1 MTTAMNGRPLAVA
14 TASSDAATRSRQ
26 VAVLAIVLAS
36 YLMIVLD
43 ISIVVTALP
52 KIQAS
57 LGFTVAGLSWVQNAY
72 TLAFGSLLL
81 LGARAGDLLGRRRM
95 FIVGLGLFTLASLA
109 IGLAQSAAWLIG
121 ARAVQGVGA
130 AILAPSTL
138 ALLSTNFAEGPERTR
153 ALGWYG
159 ATAGI
164 GASIGLVLGG
174 VLADVVSWRVG
185 FFINLP
191 IGLLLMWGARR
202 FIAETPRRAS
212 QLGQLDL
219 GGVLLS
225 TLGMLGLVYGL
236 VHVASEGWVHAGTLV
251 PLIGGIALL
260 GLFLLNEAR
269 MSQPLL
275 PLQLFASRQR
285 SAALGARVLFLGGM
299 IGFWFYTTQYL
310 QGVLGMRPMQAGLA
324 FLPATLV
331 NFAVALAVPGLTR
344 RFGNATLMA
353 AGLVLSV
360 LGMAWLGQVGAGTPY
375 LLGVAL
381 PMVLIGAGQGATLS
395 PLTVAAVAGVAA
407 EDAGAASGLV
417 NVAHQLG
424 GTLGLGLLVVV
435 FAASGGHSD
444 VPHAELAHQIAA
456 SLTASSVLL
465 GAALLLVLGLL
476 IRQPKLPKNTS
487 TQAG

>member
-1 MTTAMNGRPLAVA
+1 
-14 TASSDAATRSRQ
+14 

-109 IGLAQSAAWLIG
+109 IGLAQSAAWLIC

-236 VHVASEGWVHAGTLV
+236 VHVASERWVHAGTLV

-299 IGFWFYTTQYL
+299 MGFWFYTTQYL
-310 QGVLGMRPMQAGLA
+310 QGVLGMPPMQAGLA

-331 NFAVALAVPGLTR
+331 NFAVALAVPVLTR

-360 LGMAWLGQVGAGTPY
+360 LGMAWLGQVGADTPY

-476 IRQPKLPKNTS
+476 IRQPNLPESTS
-487 TQAG
+487 TQAR

>member
-1 MTTAMNGRPLAVA
+1 MTTAMNGRPLVA
-14 TASSDAATRSRQ
+14 AGDPSDLATRSRQ

-72 TLAFGSLLL
+72 TLVFGSLLL

-109 IGLAQSAAWLIG
+109 IGLAQSAAWLIC

-275 PLQLFASRQR
+275 PLRLFASRQR

-299 IGFWFYTTQYL
+299 MGFWFYTTQYL

-331 NFAVALAVPGLTR
+331 NFAVALAVPVLTR

-360 LGMAWLGQVGAGTPY
+360 LGMTWLGQVGAGTPY

-465 GAALLLVLGLL
+465 GAALLVVVSLLV
-476 IRQPKLPKNTS
+476 RQPALPKNTA
-487 TQAG
+487 TQPL

>member
-1 MTTAMNGRPLAVA
+1 MTLNRPITAAAGA
-14 TASSDAATRSRQ
+14 ASHPAASRRT
-26 VAVLAIVLAS
+26 AVLAIMLAS

-57 LGFTVAGLSWVQNAY
+57 LGFSVAGLSWVQNAY
-72 TLAFGSLLL
+72 TLAFGGLLM
-81 LGARAGDLLGRRRM
+81 LGARAGDLFGRRRM

-109 IGLAQSAAWLIG
+109 IGLAQSAAWLIS

-174 VLADVVSWRVG
+174 VLADLVSWRVG

-191 IGLLLMWGARR
+191 IGLLLMLGAQRC
-202 FIAETPRRAS
+202 IAETPRRS
-212 QLGQLDL
+212 GQLDF
-219 GGVLLS
+219 GGAVLS

-236 VHVASEGWVHAGTLV
+236 VHVASEGWGHVGSIG
-251 PLIGGIALL
+251 PLATGVVLL
-260 GLFLLNEAR
+260 ALFLLNEAR
-269 MSQPLL
+269 TPQPIL
-275 PLQLFASRQR
+275 PLRLFASRPR
-285 SAALGARVLFLGGM
+285 AAALGARVLFLGGM

-344 RFGNATLMA
+344 RFGNAPLMA
-353 AGLVLSV
+353 AGLVVSV
-360 LGMAWLGQVGAGTPY
+360 LGMAWLGQVGADTPY

-395 PLTVAAVAGVAA
+395 PLTVAGVAGVAT

-435 FAASGGHSD
+435 FAAAGGHSD

-456 SLTASSVLL
+456 SLTASAVLL
-465 GAALLLVLGLL
+465 GTALLMVVGLVVPRHSPGA
-476 IRQPKLPKNTS
+476 PCPG
-487 TQAG
+487 A

>member
-1 MTTAMNGRPLAVA
+1 MNGERSA
-14 TASSDAATRSRQ
+14 AATGAVPHAPASPQ
-26 VAVLAIVLAS
+26 AAVLAIVLAS

-57 LGFTVAGLSWVQNAY
+57 LGFSVAGLSWVQNAY
-72 TLAFGSLLL
+72 TLAFGGLLM

-109 IGLAQSAAWLIG
+109 IGMAQSAAWLIG

-174 VLADVVSWRVG
+174 VLADLVSWRVG

-191 IGLLLMWGARR
+191 IGLLLMLGAQRC
-202 FIAETPRRAS
+202 IAETPRRS
-212 QLGQLDL
+212 GQLDL
-219 GGVLLS
+219 GGAMLS
-225 TLGMLGLVYGL
+225 TLAMLGLVYGL
-236 VHVASEGWVHAGTLV
+236 VHVASDGWSHVGSLGPLAAGIV
-251 PLIGGIALL
+251 LL
-260 GLFLLNEAR
+260 ALFLLNEAR
-269 MSQPLL
+269 TPQPIL
-275 PLQLFASRQR
+275 PLRLFASRPR
-285 SAALGARVLFLGGM
+285 AAALGARVLFLGGM

-331 NFAVALAVPGLTR
+331 NFAVALAVPRLTR
-344 RFGNATLMA
+344 RFGNAPLMA
-353 AGLVLSV
+353 GGLLVSV
-360 LGMAWLGQVGAGTPY
+360 LGMAWLGQVGAQTPY

-395 PLTVAAVAGVAA
+395 PLTVAGVAGVAP

-435 FAASGGHSD
+435 FAAAGGHSD

-456 SLTASSVLL
+456 SLTAS
-465 GAALLLVLGLL
+465 AALLGTALLVVLGLIVQIDL
-476 IRQPKLPKNTS
+476 TKAPSR
-487 TQAG
+487 

>member
-1 MTTAMNGRPLAVA
+1 MTLDRTATAGGV
-14 TASSDAATRSRQ
+14 TASSAVSPKS
-26 VAVLAIVLAS
+26 AVLAIVLVS

-57 LGFTVAGLSWVQNAY
+57 LGFSVAGLSWVQNAY
-72 TLAFGSLLL
+72 TLAFGGLLM

-109 IGLAQSAAWLIG
+109 IGLAQSASWLIG

-174 VLADVVSWRVG
+174 VLADLVSWRVG

-191 IGLLLMWGARR
+191 IGLLLMLGARR
-202 FIAETPRRAS
+202 CITETPQRS
-212 QLGQLDL
+212 GQLDL
-219 GGVLLS
+219 GGAVLS
-225 TLGMLGLVYGL
+225 TLGMFGLVYGL
-236 VHVASEGWVHAGTLV
+236 VQVASVGWSHVGSIGPLAAGV
-251 PLIGGIALL
+251 VLL
-260 GLFLLNEAR
+260 ALFLLNEAR
-269 MSQPLL
+269 APEPIL
-275 PLQLFASRQR
+275 PLRLFASRPR
-285 SAALGARVLFLGGM
+285 AAALGARVLFLGGM

-331 NFAVALAVPGLTR
+331 NFAVALAVPRLTR
-344 RFGNATLMA
+344 RFGNALLMA
-353 AGLVLSV
+353 AGLAVSV
-360 LGMAWLGQVGAGTPY
+360 VGMAWLGQVSAETPY

-395 PLTVAAVAGVAA
+395 PLTVAAVAGVPA

-435 FAASGGHSD
+435 FAAAGGHSD

-456 SLTASSVLL
+456 SLTAAAVLL
-465 GAALLLVLGLL
+465 GAALFVVLGL
-476 IRQPKLPKNTS
+476 IVRRDQSRHQHP
-487 TQAG
+487 